1 MGYESSKIY
10 RLQHDDGHFYIGS
23 SVNELRV
30 RLGQHKKSCKMY
42 AERRV
47 YKHINNEWDK
57 VKIVL
62 IEAFECSNRDELR
75 RKEQEYIQKELKN
88 ELCLN
93 HKRAFLTEADLEEK
107 KTNDNKLYY
116 QRHSNEIKEYQ
127 KEYRKNNTEK
137 VKTQQTEYR
146 AEHKDDAKAY
156 RDKRKTEIKEYNAK
170 YRAEHLEEIKARE
183 QAYRQRKKA
192 EQSNLTDNLTEAV

>member
-23 SVNELRV
+23 TLNELRM
-30 RLGQHKKSCKMY
+30 RLGQHKRCKTDS
-42 AERRV
+42 ERRV

-75 RKEQEYIQKELKN
+75 RKENEYIQKELKN

-93 HKRAFLTEADLEEK
+93 HRREYLTEQEK
-107 KTNDNKLYY
+107 K
-116 QRHSNEIKEYQ
+116 E
-127 KEYRKNNTEK
+127 NNQITEK
-137 VKTQQTEYR
+137 KYREENADKISERKAKYYIENADKIKAQQ
-146 AEHKDDAKAY
+146 KAY
-156 RDKRKTEIKEYNAK
+156 KE
-170 YRAEHLEEIKARE
+170 
-183 QAYRQRKKA
+183 RKKA
-192 EQSNLTDNLTEAV
+192 EQGNITTNITAPITAQSE